1 MSSSSDRNYYH
12 NQRLNTRA
20 APTRLPYNSS
30 SSLQPAQLKAVHTN
44 TSKPSRSLITVIPPP
59 SLPSNPPA
67 LRSSAHCPGYGP
79 PSAFSRGILIP
90 LYPTLA
96 AQLTA
101 IAREYGL
108 PSTGG
113 MLVYMIDASPNVG
126 ELAKQMIGGPKISEA
141 AWHILWSGIFEEE
154 EAEEFERELQARE
167 QIEDHHRYYPD
178 EDQEE
183 NVEEAI
189 NSSVEDLTDSVIDFP
204 IPPAHHR
211 PSLSARGRKLEDD
224 SPSTLPSSTSST
236 EDPSSNPNTDRR
248 NPSAGNKTDDRFK
261 LADRLLQHKR
271 SQSSSVSPRVYRNRS
286 NHNASVEMFT
296 RPFTPLCHQIP
307 SRSNRQAANPIR
319 QRVHPA
325 AMSDAG
331 SNYSASSY
339 RPPRRIGAGMI
350 VGKIEFDIDCTRST
364 GRWYE
369 QWLNPSRLAPSTTPD
384 ISRPLLLPN
393 LITKRIQPS
402 TSPNVP
408 VHHQSQ
414 HMGDS
419 TRSADLASS
428 QSSYQTDNSHSFLA
442 FDDPMPLSSV
452 DLSRCSSLESPVD
465 SHDRAL
471 EYVYRNS
478 NKLTSDN
485 YPLDSGRIFNR
496 QSETKAERRQ
506 TSENQQSPSEV
517 NVNRKPSS
525 RRIVSDKHRQ
535 AISLIEAQA
544 KHQALVDQIDAQ
556 LSSPIKLEPVTNH
569 TFGINNLVS
578 TLPGLSLQVTGRV
591 EAGDSRYKR
600 NEAGSTASSSC
611 TSSPETDPAN
621 LTHSSTGSSS
631 NSSVEVADNQG
642 LLLPGL
648 WSNKRSSSMAI
659 EANLKELEQA
669 LVSLSP
675 RALRHS
681 PGSQQMMPTPRSVSS
696 PQPQPQPQ
704 PNQQPPSSSSGLSS
718 STSPSGY
725 PRKSGNRTQSIS
737 QSSKSING
745 EDQTRGGMSKF
756 FDSLQESY
764 HDMKARSSASTSP
777 LPPSPLPPIEVP
789 VGKLE
794 GYGRED
800 LRESSAPISPLP
812 QNISI
817 TTTSTTTKISP
828 PPQHS
833 RHHSIKSSSLFFR
846 KHGTSPNGP
855 PPPLPTTTTT
865 NTSSSTSPSSVLP
878 PSPSLSSHSP
888 SPTPSPISPLP
899 PIPSSA
905 HGNSNDSFVSKAAG
919 LMSAK
924 FRYHSHALTPK
935 RKNTV
940 DLNSSS

>member
-44 TSKPSRSLITVIPPP
+44 TSKPSRSLITVIPPT

-126 ELAKQMIGGPKISEA
+126 ELAKQMVRALFTQTLASNTTLTLEYLDQIGGPKISEA

-261 LADRLLQHKR
+261 LVLKCI
-271 SQSSSVSPRVYRNRS
+271 PRVYRNRS

-578 TLPGLSLQVTGRV
+578 TLPGLSLQVTGR
-591 EAGDSRYKR
+591 
-600 NEAGSTASSSC
+600 
-611 TSSPETDPAN
+611 SPETDPAN

-675 RALRHS
+675 L
-681 PGSQQMMPTPRSVSS
+681 SS

-764 HDMKARSSASTSP
+764 HDMKAHQS
-777 LPPSPLPPIEVP
+777 
-789 VGKLE
+789 
-794 GYGRED
+794 
-800 LRESSAPISPLP
+800 
-812 QNISI
+812 
-817 TTTSTTTKISP
+817 TSTTFTP
-828 PPQHS
+828 PFDQ
-833 RHHSIKSSSLFFR
+833 IVSLFFR